1 MATGFESQASLVCLV
16 FFFSLLFLKVK
27 TRFLCT
33 FEKRMMGLNPIVH
46 PYVFINFLFQIRWG
60 QSAALLAKGSTS
72 VVTSPFESRDTR
84 SLKSGFGHVN
94 VSTELFVGLNA
105 KATCA
110 VFFTD
115 FTFCQL
121 KLVIPRLGLNRVRLN
136 HLFPTHTYSTDMS
149 RTL

>member
-1 MATGFESQASLVCLV
+1 MATGFESQASLVCRV

-27 TRFLCT
+27 TRILCT
-33 FEKRMMGLNPIVH
+33 FEKRMMGLNAIVH
-46 PYVFINFLFQIRWG
+46 PYVFKNFLLQIRWG

-94 VSTELFVGLNA
+94 VSTELFVGLDA

-121 KLVIPRLGLNRVRLN
+121 KLVIPRLGLNRFRLN

>member
-1 MATGFESQASLVCLV
+1 MATGFESQASLVCRV

-27 TRFLCT
+27 TRILCT
-33 FEKRMMGLNPIVH
+33 FDKRMMGLNPIVH
-46 PYVFINFLFQIRWG
+46 PYVFINFLLQIRWG
-60 QSAALLAKGSTS
+60 QSAALLANGSRS

-94 VSTELFVGLNA
+94 VSTELFVGLDA

-121 KLVIPRLGLNRVRLN
+121 KLVIPRLGLNRFRLN